1 MTVARLCFPL
11 LFLFLIS
18 PLHAQD
24 STSIDLR
31 GLAAFRPGDDDVWRS
46 KYIDEQLEWNFI
58 PVPGAWEHHG
68 FPLTDGFAW
77 YRIRFRI
84 PAAMRDDSLLLVM
97 SGVDDAD
104 ETFLNGVLVGKTGA
118 FPPAFRSELRSLRV
132 YPLPRFIREEHNLL
146 AVRVYDNGDIGGITG
161 NILRIVRADSMH
173 RVLDEIVDAPRVTPP
188 HFISNGVMVSALDSD
203 SGRVLWT
210 NPHAYA
216 RFDAELAT
224 TRILS
229 DLRLTVEED
238 GRTRPWVPDSCSYL
252 ENTGICHG
260 RDASGVDVY
269 WYHPLLSEE
278 RVLVVAVRQSALDER
293 ELGLQFSMDRPYWR
307 YEERDAEEAGMRT
320 TYHIF
325 AYNSCCTELVDRDI
339 DSFLS
344 RGEDAWSLS
353 SERRARNARQ
363 ASMRYLPSVFTAK
376 ERLVYR
382 RAVSSLLAA
391 QVREPGLAEGQILTA
406 LQPAS
411 RAHTVP
417 ADHLLAAEALAGAGM
432 ADAAERALRF
442 IHGAENGRYT
452 LFDVLGEEHGV
463 GFPYLV
469 SPAPYFGTGMEWTWT
484 RPDDARLRYDGMPRY
499 VFAIEALR
507 AERERQSLTAG
518 RTFSDSS
525 FLVPYWKELSARVAD
540 VIMYR
545 LDSAGFIMQD
555 ASPWGSGLSDLP
567 SAWTTLLAARAL
579 RVAGSYAQTLGHD
592 LKSFLY
598 HQAADRA
605 EAALRQLAADILA
618 LSAADALT
626 PLQRRFFHPF
636 MCDAVST
643 GLFSRGSVEAELV
656 LDIVERGYAI
666 EDMPGHY
673 SAEPGGDWFARQ
685 ARPQIALRL
694 ARAYAAAGNM
704 RRAEEL
710 FRTVTDDAAARDGL
724 LSELIEPYS
733 GSSYGGL
740 PHVPTAADYIL
751 TAEFIMMKRIAG
763 S

>member
-1 MTVARLCFPL
+1 VARLCIPIVLL
-11 LFLFLIS
+11 LFLS

-31 GLAAFRPGDDDVWRS
+31 GHAAFRPGDDDVWRS
-46 KYIDEQLEWNFI
+46 KYIDEQREWNFI

-84 PAAMRDDSLLLVM
+84 PAAMRDDSLLLVI

-146 AVRVYDNGDIGGITG
+146 AVRVYDNGDLGGITG

-173 RVLDEIVDAPRVTPP
+173 RVLDEIVDAPRATPP
-188 HFISNGVMVSALDSD
+188 HFISDGVMVSALDSD
-203 SGRVLWT
+203 SGRILWT
-210 NPHAYA
+210 NPHAFA
-216 RFDAELAT
+216 RFDAELSTA
-224 TRILS
+224 RILS
-229 DLRLTVEED
+229 GFGLTVENG
-238 GRTRPWVPDSCSYL
+238 GRTRPWVPDSCGYL

-260 RDASGVDVY
+260 RDTTGIDVF
-269 WYHPLLSEE
+269 WYHPLRSEE
-278 RVLVVAVRQSALDER
+278 RVLVVAVLQSVLDER
-293 ELGLQFSMDRPYWR
+293 ELGLQFSMERPYWR
-307 YEERDAEEAGMRT
+307 YEERGTEEAGLRT
-320 TYHIF
+320 TYHIL
-325 AYNSCCTELVDRDI
+325 AYNSCCTELVDRDVE
-339 DSFLS
+339 SFLS

-353 SERRARNARQ
+353 AERRARSARL
-363 ASMRYLPSVFTAK
+363 ASMRYLPASFSAS

-382 RAVSSLLAA
+382 RAVAALLAA

-417 ADHLLAAEALAGAGM
+417 ADHLLAAESLAGAGM

-452 LFDVLGEEHGV
+452 LFDVFGEEHGV

-469 SPAPYFGTGMEWTWT
+469 SPAPYFGTGREWTWQ
-484 RPDDARLRYDGMPRY
+484 RPDDAQLRYDGMPRY
-499 VFAIEALR
+499 VFAVEALR
-507 AERERQSLTAG
+507 AERERQALTSG
-518 RTFSDSS
+518 RSFSDSS
-525 FLVPYWKELSARVAD
+525 FLAPYWNALSARVAD

-545 LDSAGFIMQD
+545 LDSAGFIAQD
-555 ASPWGSGLSDLP
+555 ASPWGEGLSALSSP
-567 SAWTTLLAARAL
+567 WTTLLAARAL
-579 RVAGSYAQTLGHD
+579 RLAGSYAGTLGHD

-598 HQAADRA
+598 AQAAGRA

-626 PLQRRFFHPF
+626 PMQRRFFHPF

-643 GLFSRGSVEAELV
+643 GLFPRGSVEAELV

-694 ARAYAAAGNM
+694 ARAYAANGSM
-704 RRAEEL
+704 SRAEEL
-710 FRTVTDDAAARDGL
+710 FRIVTEAAAARDGL
-724 LSELIEPYS
+724 LPELIEPVS
-733 GSSYGGL
+733 GNSYGGL
-740 PHVPTAADYIL
+740 PHIPTAADYIL

-763 S
+763 W